1 MQFRDLKERNKII
14 VMAVLFLCAGF
25 ISWYYHAILQTDI
38 IFTHLFYTPIVLASI
53 WWKRRGIALAVLLG
67 AFLVVT
73 HVVFSPD
80 TSPVPDLFR
89 AAMFVVIAAV
99 VAVLSEQIAAA
110 VLLYKTLGGS
120 SHTGVYILQNGKLRY
135 VNQHAQEYTGYSE
148 EEMLRMFP
156 LEWIHPDDREEAQ
169 KNAVEML
176 KGVRKAPYEFRVI
189 SRDGRIKWILE
200 TVTPIQ
206 FRGRKA
212 VLGNAMDIT
221 ERRKKEDV
229 LEQYRTRMELILK
242 SVGEGVY
249 GVDVHGDTTFVNP
262 SAAELTGY
270 SAEEMIGR
278 DLHDIIHH
286 SGPDGTPYPP
296 EECKVHLTVKDG
308 VARRV
313 MDEVFW
319 KRDGTFFFV
328 EYVVT
333 PILGKEGIAGAV
345 VAFRDIHERKQAE
358 EALRTANQRF
368 SEVFNSLDAL
378 VYVTDMKTY
387 ELLFINKYG
396 RDIWGDIEGEI
407 CWQTIQEGQDGP
419 CEFCTNDRIV
429 DADGKPTDVL
439 VWEFQNT
446 VNKRWYECR
455 DRAMYWPDGRVV
467 RIEIASDITER
478 KQAEEALR
486 QSEEKYRTILENIE
500 DGYHEVNLAGSFTF
514 FNESFRE
521 IMGYTSD
528 ELMGMNYRHYAADE
542 ENARKVF
549 LAYNK
554 IFKTGKPARRLEWD
568 IIRKDGKRRTVEVSA
583 SLILDAEGHP
593 TGFRGIVRDTTK
605 RMIAERK
612 LRESES
618 RQKAIL
624 SNIPDIAWLKDRESR
639 FIAVNET
646 FGKACGVQPDQ
657 LVGKTDLDIWPQE
670 LAERYRVDD
679 REVMQ
684 SGLRKR
690 VEEPLINKEGS
701 AAWIETIKT
710 PIWNEKG
717 EIIGTTGIAR
727 DITERKKAE
736 DALRESEERYRTLIQ
751 TSPDAIAVADLYLMI
766 TMVNQESL
774 AVFRYE
780 KPEDMIGRNIFDF
793 IKKEE
798 HQRAVDHIRR
808 LMETGHIENIEY
820 AVLRKDGS
828 TVTVEVRASLI
839 KDSQGNPSL
848 ILIVARDITE
858 RKQAEDAL
866 KKAYKDLQE
875 TKERLIQAGRLA
887 AIGNL
892 ASGAAHEIRNPL
904 NIMSLR
910 LQMLEVTGKAVDDNV
925 RKTIHTCNAQITRI
939 TRILEGLDDFS
950 RISEIRKTR
959 EDLNEIVEE
968 TMTSQAGRL
977 KDEGVTAEIRY
988 GEDIPLLMM
997 DKEKMVTVINH
1008 LVSNAMDAMKERET
1022 KKLGISTGKTP
1033 GEESIRIV
1041 VSDTGHG
1048 IKEADR
1054 ARIFDPF
1061 FTTKDPDKGKGLGL
1075 SIAYRIISD
1084 HGGTIRA
1091 ENNEQGGA
1099 TFIIELPV

>member
-38 IFTHLFYTPIVLASI
+38 IFTHLFYIPIVLASI

-229 LEQYRTRMELILK
+229 LEKYRTRMELILK

-345 VAFRDIHERKQAE
+345 VAFRDI
-358 EALRTANQRF
+358 
-368 SEVFNSLDAL
+368 
-378 VYVTDMKTY
+378 
-387 ELLFINKYG
+387 
-396 RDIWGDIEGEI
+396 
-407 CWQTIQEGQDGP
+407 
-419 CEFCTNDRIV
+419 
-429 DADGKPTDVL
+429 
-439 VWEFQNT
+439 
-446 VNKRWYECR
+446 
-455 DRAMYWPDGRVV
+455 
-467 RIEIASDITER
+467 TER
-478 KQAEEALR
+478 KQAEGLLR
-486 QSEEKYRTILENIE
+486 ESEEKYRTILENIE

-583 SLILDAEGHP
+583 SLIRDAEGRP

-605 RMIAERK
+605 RMLAERK

-624 SNIPDIAWLKDRESR
+624 SNIPDIAWLKDSESR
-639 FIAVNET
+639 FVAVNEP
-646 FGKACGVQPDQ
+646 FGKACGVSPDQ
-657 LVGKTDLDIWPQE
+657 LVGKTDLDIWPRE
-670 LAERYRVDD
+670 LAERYRADD
-679 REVMQ
+679 REVMK
-684 SGLRKR
+684 SGLRKCI
-690 VEEPLINKEGS
+690 EEPLIDKEGS
-701 AAWIETIKT
+701 ATWVETMKT

-717 EIIGTTGIAR
+717 EIIGTAGIAR
-727 DITERKKAE
+727 DITERRRAEEALKKSE
-736 DALRESEERYRTLIQ
+736 ALHREAQATAHIGHWELDTSRMTPTWSEEIYHIFGLDHKKQEPSFAMHQKITHPDDWNILKNAVTKSIAEG
-751 TSPDAIAVADLYLMI
+751 TSFDIEFRIVRPDKTIRWMHAI
-766 TMVNQESL
+766 
-774 AVFRYE
+774 
-780 KPEDMIGRNIFDF
+780 G
-793 IKKEE
+793 
-798 HQRAVDHIRR
+798 
-808 LMETGHIENIEY
+808 Y
-820 AVLRKDGS
+820 AR
-828 TVTVEVRASLI
+828 
-839 KDSQGNPSL
+839 KDSQGRVERL
-848 ILIVARDITE
+848 FGTAQDITE
-858 RKQAEDAL
+858 RKQAEARLFELQRQIEFILGASKTGMDIID
-866 KKAYKDLQE
+866 KDFNLRYVDSQWQ
-875 TKERLIQAGRLA
+875 KIYGNPAGRKCFEYFMGRDTPCPGCGIPRALQTKKPMVTEEILVREGNRPIQVTTIPFQDESGEWLVAEINVDITERKEFEARLLEARKMA
-887 AIGNL
+887 AIGSL

-910 LQMLEVTGKAVDDNV
+910 LQMLDVTGKVLDDNV
-925 RKTIHTCNAQITRI
+925 RKAIDTCHTQISRI
-939 TRILEGLDDFS
+939 ISVLEGLQEFS
-950 RISEIRKTR
+950 RMPFMDK
-959 EDLNEIVEE
+959 
-968 TMTSQAGRL
+968 RL
-977 KDEGVTAEIRY
+977 DDINKIIGGVVDSFDTKFKNEGVTPEIRY
-988 GEDIPLLMM
+988 GKDIPPFMF
-997 DKEKMVTVINH
+997 DKEKIATVINH
-1008 LVSNAMDAMKERET
+1008 LVSNAVDAMKDRET
-1022 KKLGISTGKTP
+1022 KRLGISTEKTP
-1033 GEESIRIV
+1033 TGESVRIII
-1041 VSDTGHG
+1041 SDTGHG
-1048 IKEADR
+1048 LNETDR

-1099 TFIIELPV
+1099 TFIVELPA